1 MANILYN
8 IVEITKV
15 AIERSSLEKIYFF
28 SIMGLLN
35 ECVCVLQAKG
45 KLVRSTAVCDESL
58 STEENSKVRIIHKL
72 KTHLQS
78 CIHH

>member
-1 MANILYN
+1 MN
-8 IVEITKV
+8 V
-15 AIERSSLEKIYFF
+15 F
-28 SIMGLLN
+28 
-35 ECVCVLQAKG
+35 VLQAKG

-72 KTHLQS
+72 KTHLHS

>member
-1 MANILYN
+1 MYTVL
-8 IVEITKV
+8 
-15 AIERSSLEKIYFF
+15 SSLEKKIF
-28 SIMGLLN
+28 SVMGLLN

-78 CIHH
+78 CIHHYSKFT